1 MLALHVATSKKRCS
15 SGFTTKDYPRLLLW
29 VESFTE
35 NALRRFCKKS
45 SEKINWIWSWRYFKS
60 WRKSW
65 ENKSYFPGKINKK
78 LPRSQLF
85 LSSKSCNFNDFLFQ
99 AIQYLQKLCNHPSLV
114 LTKQHPEY
122 DRIISELKK
131 KKSSINDIEHA
142 PKFKALMQLLN
153 DCGIGT
159 NDKVVAEHRA
169 LIFCQHKSMLGEWTV
184 RRALA

>member
-1 MLALHVATSKKRCS
+1 MLQYRDWTEAYSSFRPKIAGFRSKMSVILADR
-15 SGFTTKDYPRLLLW
+15 RLLLAEI
-29 VESFTE
+29 VKFQ
-35 NALRRFCKKS
+35 RF
-45 SEKINWIWSWRYFKS
+45 
-60 WRKSW
+60 
-65 ENKSYFPGKINKK
+65 
-78 LPRSQLF
+78 
-85 LSSKSCNFNDFLFQ
+85 FLFQ

-169 LIFCQHKSMLGEWTV
+169 LIFCQHKSMLGE
-184 RRALA
+184 